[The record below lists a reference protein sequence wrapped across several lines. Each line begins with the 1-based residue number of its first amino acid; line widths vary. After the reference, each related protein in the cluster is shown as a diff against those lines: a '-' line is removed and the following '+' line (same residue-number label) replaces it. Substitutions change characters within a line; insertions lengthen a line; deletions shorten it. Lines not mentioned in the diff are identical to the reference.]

1 VKPPQEGFSQ
11 SLPERLIMT
20 IRNIIVSVVGRDVVR
35 DVKTYNDPDY
45 GFVIRFVDDLDAR
58 EVLKLWL
65 KLVEIFPYSRYGVV
79 VGIKWVGEDNVSE
92 DELVDYIAKIMVV
105 SGLKLIARKSLNAV
119 RELTEERSRR

>member
-1 VKPPQEGFSQ
+1 VKYLEGFLQNLSG
-11 SLPERLIMT
+11 S
-20 IRNIIVSVVGRDVVR
+20 IIAVIYNTVVGIVGRDVVR

-45 GFVIRFVDDLDAR
+45 GFVIRFVVDLDAR
-58 EVLKLWL
+58 EALKLWL

-92 DELVDYIAKIMVV
+92 DELVDYIVKIMVV
-105 SGLKLIARKSLNAV
+105 SGLKLIARKSLNTV